1 MASSKVIATTWAKK
15 DLVKKLTETL
25 KRMDAEISEWEKDHK
40 TYSKRV
46 DAWNK
51 KAVAWAVKNV
61 SKATDIQTSSGY
73 KGENITLY
81 FDENAIE
88 DAIGEKPEQK
98 RKPEYK
104 ESNYSNPVSDYE
116 QVQNA
121 IALIDGS
128 TDTEFKINTTSAWAQ
143 FIR

>member
-1 MASSKVIATTWAKK
+1 MASTKVIATTWAKK
-15 DLVKKLTETL
+15 DLVSKLKQTL
-25 KRMDAEISEWEKDHK
+25 KRMDDEIIEWEKDNK
-40 TYSKRV
+40 TYSKRLA
-46 DAWNK
+46 AWNK
-51 KAVAWAVKNV
+51 KASAWAVKNI
-61 SKATDIQTSSGY
+61 SKAEDIETSDGY
-73 KGENITLY
+73 KGEHVTLY
-81 FDENAIE
+81 FGRDGIS

-104 ESNYSNPVSDYE
+104 DTNYSNPVSDYE